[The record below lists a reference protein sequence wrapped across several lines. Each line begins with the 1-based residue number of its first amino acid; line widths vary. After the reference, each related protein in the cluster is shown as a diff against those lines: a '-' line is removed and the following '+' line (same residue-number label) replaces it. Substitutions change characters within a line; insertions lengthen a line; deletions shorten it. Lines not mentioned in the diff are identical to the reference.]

1 MAFAGCGHLNLEP
14 AAPTKAAA
22 SPVGV
27 DSLLLQ
33 DSVLETA
40 VVLDLGPMVAKLEE
54 AMEPELD
61 RTTGRGEAPDLSA
74 DEASEDEAGGQAPP
88 QEKAKDAKANGA
100 PEADAPEDG
109 RWRTLQE
116 GVAVRSLVRREALR
130 WELVDNVL
138 KVEGDLSVGVLAR
151 VEKPQRR
158 PVQRRGKAPQ
168 ADDRFELRACGCDGE
183 AWCGGDPSPP
193 RKATVRWSTTLRLR
207 SNWHLEAVAS
217 PKIVDVEACPL
228 GAGPDGKPID
238 PMAAVLTAV
247 DEAAQRGARVLDG
260 AISKSDA
267 VAQAVSRV
275 WNPLSAAVDLPN
287 VERHLWLRPHA
298 VHAGELRTREGKLA
312 VPLRFA
318 MRPVFL
324 PPSQEAEV
332 GAPPKVTRGDPPE
345 VGLRLGVAVDTPF
358 AAMSARMA
366 KSLVGRRF
374 SERHG
379 RHLTIEG
386 VKVYG
391 SPEGPVVRLDM
402 SGSAKGPLF
411 LRGRL
416 TLDSEKKLIAIAD
429 LDYDDASRA
438 AVHALHDVMELP
450 DLRLVRAPW
459 IDPDDIRDAV
469 QQVAWWSIGE
479 RVATMRD
486 AITEA
491 LRRPLTPRTKL
502 SAAIDDAVFS
512 NLLMDGEVARLL
524 LVFVGRVEVRF
535 REDPEPQ
542 PAGGSPARVHPRLQD

>member
-14 AAPTKAAA
+14 AAPSKASA

-40 VVLDLGPMVAKLEE
+40 VVLDLAPMVAQLEE
-54 AMEPELD
+54 AMDPELD

-74 DEASEDEAGGQAPP
+74 DEASEGDASGKAPP
-88 QEKAKDAKANGA
+88 QEKSKDAKATETQEGDPA
-100 PEADAPEDG
+100 EDG
-109 RWRTLQE
+109 GWRKLQE
-116 GVAVRSLVRREALR
+116 GVAVRSLVRRETLR

-138 KVEGDLSVGVLAR
+138 KVEGELSVGVLAR
-151 VEKPQRR
+151 VDKPQRR
-158 PVQRRGKAPQ
+158 VAQRRGRAPQ

-183 AWCGGDPSPP
+183 PWCGGDTSPP
-193 RKATVRWSTTLRLR
+193 RKATVRWSTALRLR
-207 SNWHLEAVAS
+207 SNWHLEAVAATEV
-217 PKIVDVEACPL
+217 VDAEACSL

-238 PMAAVLTAV
+238 PMAAVLVAV
-247 DEAAQRGARVLDG
+247 DEAAQRGARVLEG

-267 VAQAVSRV
+267 VAQAVARV
-275 WNPLSAAVDLPN
+275 WTPLSSVVDVPGMK
-287 VERHLWLRPHA
+287 RRLWLRPHA
-298 VHAGELRTREGKLA
+298 VHAGELRMRERKLA

-318 MRPVFL
+318 MRPAFL
-324 PPSQEAEV
+324 PPSEEAEV
-332 GAPPKVTRGDPPE
+332 GEPPKVIRGEPPE
-345 VGLRLGVAVDTPF
+345 VGLRLGVSVDIPF
-358 AAMSARMA
+358 ADVSARMA

-402 SGSAKGPLF
+402 SGSAKGPLY

-416 TLDSEKKLIAIAD
+416 TLDAERKLIAIAD
-429 LDYDDASRA
+429 LDYDDASGA
-438 AVHALHDVMELP
+438 AVRGLYDVLELP

-459 IDPDDIRDAV
+459 IDPDEIRQAV

-479 RVATMRD
+479 RVATMREG
-486 AITEA
+486 ITEA

-502 SAAIDDAVFS
+502 SAAVDDAVFS
-512 NLLMDGEVARLL
+512 NLLMDGEVTRLL
-524 LVFVGRVEVRF
+524 LVFVGRMEVRF

-542 PAGGSPARVHPRLQD
+542 PAHGSPARVHPRLQD